1 MKKLAGV
8 ETPLANFFASG
19 LLALREK
26 LGPFLWQ
33 LPPNLGYNPDRL
45 AAFFAQL
52 PRTTVAAAA
61 LAEQHDERLTDRC
74 LTTTDADRPL
84 RHALEVRHKSFV
96 TPAFVELLREHAIS
110 LVVADTAGRWPLLRD
125 VTADLV
131 YVRLHGD
138 VELYVSGYTDTAL
151 DAWAA
156 QIREWTGA
164 GLDVQ
169 VHFDNDVKVH
179 APYDAIHLAE
189 RLGLSPP
196 GAPSEASTR
205 SGPSPR
211 NRSAS

>member
-1 MKKLAGV
+1 VLAR
-8 ETPLANFFASG
+8 A
-19 LLALREK
+19 
-26 LGPFLWQ
+26 
-33 LPPNLGYNPDRL
+33 
-45 AAFFAQL
+45 
-52 PRTTVAAAA
+52 
-61 LAEQHDERLTDRC
+61 HDERLTDRSF
-74 LTTTDADRPL
+74 TTTDAERPL

-96 TPAFVELLREHAIS
+96 TPAFIELLREHAIS

-179 APYDAIHLAE
+179 APYDAIHLGE
-189 RLGLSPP
+189 RLGITR
-196 GAPSEASTR
+196 GA
-205 SGPSPR
+205 
-211 NRSAS
+211 